1 MLRQLRRRLIVR
13 EFLDSFALAMLI
25 VAGGLVALSA
35 GLHFFAGRALD
46 LRAVAVAAPLVL
58 LLIAAS
64 AILRRR
70 PLEAIAALA
79 DRRGATKDRL
89 ATALALSREEKS
101 SPLADLARTEC
112 AAFLARTDFRPLIP
126 LHAPRLGIWLVV
138 PLVALALLRLDFA
151 LHRSATEAETAK
163 AQAAIADT
171 VAQIEQLAR
180 KVEQAQQQ
188 TRDEEL
194 KKLAEQLA
202 ASAERLRAETNADD
216 AKKAAMRE
224 LSALENAMREL
235 QRQPSPADEM
245 KELAK
250 ALAQMP
256 GMEDVL
262 KALSE
267 NNLAEAQ
274 RALQR
279 AQEAP
284 KDAANQ
290 PSEEQVENA
299 LRDAMQNLAERR
311 ELSQALQK
319 LADQM
324 KQQSGGLSQQA
335 MQQLS
340 QMLQQAQKNQPGDNG
355 NSGQRQMTM
364 QELISALENA
374 KFGEGQNQDQQR
386 PGGEKPGEGQQ
397 VIVQSFPNG
406 DRNAPPQAGDASH
419 PSGKPGSERDFGTTP
434 TPFGD
439 QSAAQE
445 KGGELALKGQLSQGE
460 TLSMMIPS
468 AGDQSTSAR
477 RYKDLYDAAAAAAQ
491 DAVQQENIPLGSRF
505 LIKRYFESIRP
516 QE

>member
-1 MLRQLRRRLIVR
+1 MVVR
-13 EFLDSFALAMLI
+13 EFLDALALAALI
-25 VAGGLVALSA
+25 VAGGLVAFEAGLYFSA
-35 GLHFFAGRALD
+35 GRTLD
-46 LRAVAVAAPLVL
+46 LRTVAQGAPLVL
-58 LLIAAS
+58 LLIAAN
-64 AILRRR
+64 AILRRW
-70 PLEAIAALA
+70 PLEDIAALA
-79 DRRGATKDRL
+79 DRRGETKDRL
-89 ATALALSREEKS
+89 TTALALSRETAPS
-101 SPLADLARTEC
+101 TLADLARTEC
-112 AAFLARTDFRPLIP
+112 AAFLGRTDFRPLIP
-126 LHAPRLGIWLVV
+126 LHAPRLGLWLVV
-138 PLVALALLRLDFA
+138 PLVAFALLRLDFA
-151 LHRSATEAETAK
+151 IHRGAAEAEAAK

-202 ASAERLRAETNADD
+202 ASAERLRAETNPDD

-224 LSALENAMREL
+224 LSALEDAMREL

-256 GMEDVL
+256 GMDDVL
-262 KALSE
+262 KALNE

-274 RALQR
+274 RALDR
-279 AQEAP
+279 AKQAQQN
-284 KDAANQ
+284 AANQ
-290 PSEEQVENA
+290 PSEEQVAKA
-299 LRDAMQNLAERR
+299 LRDAMQNLAQRR
-311 ELSQALQK
+311 ELSQSLQK
-319 LADQM
+319 LAEQM
-324 KQQSGGLSQQA
+324 KQQGGGLSQQA

-340 QMLQQAQKNQPGDNG
+340 QMLQQAQKSQPGDNSG
-355 NSGQRQMTM
+355 SGQRQMTM

-374 KFGEGQNQDQQR
+374 KFGDPKNQNQ
-386 PGGEKPGEGQQ
+386 PSEKPGDGQQ
-397 VIVQSFPNG
+397 VTMQSFDQP
-406 DRNAPPQAGDASH
+406 DRNAPPQPGNAQS
-419 PSGKPGSERDFGTTP
+419 PSGKPGSERDFGTTA

-439 QSAAQE
+439 KSAPQE
-445 KGGELALKGQLSQGE
+445 KGGELALKGQFSQGE
-460 TLSMMIPS
+460 TLSMMLPS